1 LLGEALGEG
10 AAAGDV
16 DVDGAGEEVV
26 DDVEVVGGEAG
37 DGVGGEIDGVGIHD
51 RGGWNNGREG
61 SGGDGA
67 GSGTA
72 PERGFGGVLMY
83 NQGAGGEV
91 TEALV
96 AAIAE
101 HDDDADGVEAG
112 EGVDDADEVAG
123 EGFEEGDLA
132 AGVADDAELAESF
145 ARGLAVPEGFEEGV
159 VAPVDEEVKD
169 DDGGDEPFF
178 VVTRD
183 ALEAS
188 GRGADNENDD
198 EEEDGPGDALE
209 DGVGE
214 DGEEAAADACDGEA
228 DGDLLRS
235 VDGKLVGSFGHC
247 GAYRGVFERN
257 AGMISN
263 RWIEQRQGLWQRLD
277 MLLVQAESSGLKSLS
292 GDELRELG
300 LLYRQVAQDL
310 SAVRADRGSRTQE
323 EYLNLLLARAHNRV
337 YSGRK
342 LEARQVVRFFAVEYP
357 RIFRRLFPY
366 VAVSVMIFLAGAALG
381 ALLSFSRPAFER
393 MVLGPTLVA
402 SIEKHEMWT
411 KNLLSAGPQASTWI
425 MTNNISVGFMT
436 FAGGML
442 AGLGTL
448 YLLFFNG
455 LQLGVV
461 GTACAQARMA
471 LDLWS
476 FVASHGAL

>member
-1 LLGEALGEG
+1 
-10 AAAGDV
+10 
-16 DVDGAGEEVV
+16 
-26 DDVEVVGGEAG
+26 
-37 DGVGGEIDGVGIHD
+37 
-51 RGGWNNGREG
+51 
-61 SGGDGA
+61 
-67 GSGTA
+67 
-72 PERGFGGVLMY
+72 
-83 NQGAGGEV
+83 
-91 TEALV
+91 
-96 AAIAE
+96 
-101 HDDDADGVEAG
+101 
-112 EGVDDADEVAG
+112 
-123 EGFEEGDLA
+123 
-132 AGVADDAELAESF
+132 
-145 ARGLAVPEGFEEGV
+145 
-159 VAPVDEEVKD
+159 
-169 DDGGDEPFF
+169 
-178 VVTRD
+178 
-183 ALEAS
+183 
-188 GRGADNENDD
+188 
-198 EEEDGPGDALE
+198 
-209 DGVGE
+209 
-214 DGEEAAADACDGEA
+214 
-228 DGDLLRS
+228 
-235 VDGKLVGSFGHC
+235 
-247 GAYRGVFERN
+247 
-257 AGMISN
+257 MISN

-476 FVASHGAL
+476 FVASHGALELPSIFITGGAGLRLATGMLFPGIYTRRDSLTRAAVDAIRLVAGMVPLLVIAGTLEAFLSPSGAPVAVKFLTGAVLLLGLGLWLTSGQGSEHRAQGSVVPGLKAQI